1 MWRSENTKKARG
13 YEGFRGTQV
22 RLLDQALVRLS
33 DQALVRLSDQA
44 SLKKTRPLDQAS
56 LKKRDC

>member
-33 DQALVRLSDQA
+33 DQA